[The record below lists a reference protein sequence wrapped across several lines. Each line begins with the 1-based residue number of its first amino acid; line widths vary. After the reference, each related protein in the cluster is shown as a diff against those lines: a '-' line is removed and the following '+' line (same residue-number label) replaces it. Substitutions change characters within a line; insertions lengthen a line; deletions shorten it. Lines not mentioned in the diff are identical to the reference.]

1 MDTTQMILIGLV
13 ITMVYIL
20 LQISQQTHQIPQMSQ
35 IPQTYQIS
43 QPPQIPPKLYIL
55 PSMTNDIP
63 IWRQG
68 NINKGPMRGAGH
80 MRRRR
85 RGSRRFYV

>member
-20 LQISQQTHQIPQMSQ
+20 LQIAQQTHQMSQMSQ

-43 QPPQIPPKLYIL
+43 QPLQIPPKLYIL
-55 PSMTNDIP
+55 SSMTNDIP

-68 NINKGPMRGAGH
+68 NINKGHMRGARH